1 MIKRKILFLLG
12 VILLILGY
20 IYYQV
25 NYTKVEKTNVT
36 SNKFAT
42 DDKMKILQISD
53 VHNKRIKKDSK
64 LMSTI
69 KNLDADIIVITGD
82 LIDRETKDFENVYE
96 FVYNLKNI
104 NPNIYYIPGNHEWTN
119 RNTEKFMT
127 GLKKTNIN
135 ILIND
140 NKKITIDNR
149 TINICG
155 IDDPY
160 LNRDNLKM
168 ALKGINKNYFTL
180 LLSHS
185 PDIVFGKKDIPVD
198 LILSG
203 HTHGGQ
209 VRFPFIGPI
218 VAPGQGFFPKYDKGL
233 FEVGSSNI
241 YIDSGLGNSVL
252 PIRFLNRS
260 QVSLIEIYGTRE

>member
-1 MIKRKILFLLG
+1 MVKRKVLFLLG
-12 VILLILGY
+12 FIIIILGY
-20 IYYQV
+20 MYYQV
-25 NYTKVEKTNVT
+25 NITKIEKIKISTHKLLT
-36 SNKFAT
+36 GEKL
-42 DDKMKILQISD
+42 KILQISD
-53 VHNKRIKKDSK
+53 VHNKIVKRDSR
-64 LMSTI
+64 LIS
-69 KNLDADIIVITGD
+69 NLSRLDVDIIVITGD
-82 LIDRETKDFENVYE
+82 LIDRKTKDFANAYN
-96 FVYNLKNI
+96 FISNLKNI

-119 RNTEKFMT
+119 RNTEKFME

-140 NKKITIDNR
+140 NKKITIGNKK
-149 TINICG
+149 INICG

-160 LNRDNLKM
+160 LKRDNLELG
-168 ALKGINKNYFTL
+168 LKGINKDYFTL

-185 PDIVFGKKDIPVD
+185 PNIIFNKKKIPVD

-209 VRFPFIGPI
+209 VRMPLIGPI

-233 FEVGSSNI
+233 FKLEETKL
-241 YIDSGLGNSVL
+241 YIDSGLGTSVL

-260 QVSLIEIYGTRE
+260 QVSLIEIYGTK